1 MTTIAHVTTVHPL
14 SDPRILRKECRALAQ
29 AGHEVY
35 LVGPGRTENEAIPVE
50 DGVRIVKT
58 EFARGRL
65 GRALIGS
72 IHVWTQLRRIRPKVV
87 HAHDPE
93 LLPLLVAWRFVNR
106 GGVAIYDAHE
116 SLVGQIEGKPYIPR
130 IVRPLVRAVSWLLVK
145 AVTQHLDGVVAATP
159 HIRSE
164 ISVRHTCVVQN
175 FPWESS
181 FPRSENEQERKDF
194 CYVGGLSR
202 VRGIDEMVWG
212 LDRARSE
219 SRLMLVGPADEYA
232 KVVIGNSGDTLD
244 YLGVVDS
251 GEIPGIL
258 DRAIAGFVVLHPVEN
273 YLRSQPTKLFEY
285 MAAGIPF
292 IASDF
297 PYWRELVGDFNAGH
311 FVDPGDSEQVAAAVR
326 AVLNDPE
333 EARRMGARGRTA
345 FEQYFSFAA
354 QAAALVDFVDHLV
367 ANR

>member
-1 MTTIAHVTTVHPL
+1 MTTIAHITTVHPL

-35 LVGPGRTENEAIPVE
+35 LVGPGRTENEEIPVE

-58 EFARGRL
+58 KFARGRL
-65 GRALIGS
+65 GRAIVGS
-72 IHVWTQLRRIRPKVV
+72 INVWTQLRRIRPEVI
-87 HAHDPE
+87 HGHDPE
-93 LLPLLVAWRFVNR
+93 LLPLLVTWRLANR

-130 IVRPLVRAVSWLLVK
+130 VVRPLVKAASWLLVK
-145 AVTQHLDGVVAATP
+145 TVTQRLDGVVTATS
-159 HIRSE
+159 HIQAE
-164 ISVRHTCVVQN
+164 ISVRRTCVVQN

-181 FPRSENEQERKDF
+181 FPKSENEHDRKNF
-194 CYVGGLSR
+194 CYVGGLSK
-202 VRGIDEMVWG
+202 VRGIDEMAWA

-219 SRLMLVGPADEYA
+219 SRLMLAGPVDEYA
-232 KVVIGNSGDTLD
+232 KAVIENSGDALD

-258 DRAIAGFVVLHPVEN
+258 ERAIAGFVVLHPVEN
-273 YLRSQPTKLFEY
+273 YLWSQPTKLFEY

-297 PYWRELVGDFNAGH
+297 PYWRDLVGEFDAGH
-311 FVDPGDSEQVAAAVR
+311 FVDPGNIEQIASAVR
-326 AVLNDPE
+326 AVLDDPD
-333 EARRMGARGRTA
+333 EARRMGARGRLA
-345 FEQYFSFAA
+345 FEQHFSFAA
-354 QAAALVDFVDHLV
+354 QAAALVDFVDHLTGD
-367 ANR
+367 R